1 MTDKAPTFQGSRQYT
16 AQVLQE
22 RGLFDVV
29 QTFGKYFGRLASV
42 TVMEPDGKVIAMHP
56 SPEPLE
62 EEIVQQFNTLLA
74 DASQLEDQKKDKEK
88 VIYAGVKAFEKLV
101 KHLSAPED
109 ATSVYVNGVIVR
121 RSQLLEPMAIAYPVT
136 KEIDTVNQAGGGE

>member
-1 MTDKAPTFQGSRQYT
+1 MKEKAPTFQGSRQYT
-16 AQVLQE
+16 AQVLKE

-42 TVMEPDGKVIAMHP
+42 TVMELDGKVIAMHP

-62 EEIVQQFNTLLA
+62 EEIVQQLNTLLA
-74 DASQLEDQKKDKEK
+74 DESQPKDKEK
-88 VIYAGVKAFEKLV
+88 VIYAGVNAFGKLV
-101 KHLSAPED
+101 AHLSAPED

-121 RSQLLEPMAIAYPVT
+121 RSRLLEPMALAYP
-136 KEIDTVNQAGGGE
+136 KPKKIDTVNQAGGHE